1 MGYHDHRGHV
11 ASEEVKE
18 TKEDIEKAIVIVDS
32 IIDSLTE
39 KENKSELI
47 KNSETNTK

>member
-11 ASEEVKE
+11 VSEEVKE

-32 IIDSLTE
+32 IIKDLTE
-39 KENKSELI
+39 KKVETDVKT
-47 KNSETNTK
+47 ETNNNIK